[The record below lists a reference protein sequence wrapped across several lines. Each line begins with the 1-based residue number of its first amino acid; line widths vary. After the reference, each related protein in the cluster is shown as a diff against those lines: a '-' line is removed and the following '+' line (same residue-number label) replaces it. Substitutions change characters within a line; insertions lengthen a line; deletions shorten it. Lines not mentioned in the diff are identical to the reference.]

1 MSSQASETNRM
12 SLELLS
18 YRVTFFSLSITVFRI
33 VPRAFIVPVFH
44 FEPLPAF
51 AAGQFLPSS
60 RQSSSGLAW
69 DLGGTWT
76 APARAAGAPGSPCLS
91 EVCRASFHKAGRP
104 LPSTECGAADTEGAV
119 CRPRLLRRSP
129 PGGGTRRR
137 TRRTVTS
144 RHSGRQTDATW
155 IEQTRT
161 VGVCVYSLISP
172 SYSEWTFFSKYTTL
186 IVN

>member
-1 MSSQASETNRM
+1 MPPNSCTCPTCPDLRQGQPLQLCLARHQRQIACLWSYFPT
-12 SLELLS
+12 ELRFFPLS
-18 YRVTFFSLSITVFRI
+18 VAVFRI

-69 DLGGTWT
+69 DLGGMWT

-91 EVCRASFHKAGRP
+91 EVCRASSFHKAGRP

-129 PGGGTRRR
+129 PGGGDGPEGGT
-137 TRRTVTS
+137 
-144 RHSGRQTDATW
+144 
-155 IEQTRT
+155 
-161 VGVCVYSLISP
+161 
-172 SYSEWTFFSKYTTL
+172 
-186 IVN
+186 